1 MCVPGRASS
10 RGLVL
15 VAGLMEKV
23 VFGVS
28 FGYLV
33 ITHIYRQVYDYG
45 GYTLDI
51 TVSVNSII
59 AQRHVRSVFAQ

>member
-1 MCVPGRASS
+1 
-10 RGLVL
+10 
-15 VAGLMEKV
+15 MEKV